1 MITEELECDLLVVGG
16 GPAGLAAS
24 ALAARHGVRTL
35 LVDERVTLGGQIH
48 KQPGPGFVIDAPPA
62 LGRDYER
69 GVELINEA
77 RAAGVQFLL
86 HTSVV
91 SIRDFTAVVHP
102 HGAASMTTIH
112 ARRLLI
118 SPGAH
123 DRPVAFP
130 GWTLPGV
137 ITAGGAQSLFKTS
150 RVSVGDRIAFVGSG
164 PVALAFPA
172 QLRHYGVN
180 VVLALEA
187 GRAPSLR
194 SVAAMLKAARG
205 NDSLLKDGVR
215 YRSQL
220 LRSRVPLRYRRIIV
234 RAEGEDRVEAIV
246 HAAVD
251 HQWRVIAGTEERVE
265 VDTVCLG
272 YGFVPSS
279 ELFRLLECRFR
290 YDEDL
295 GGAVVDLDEWGQTSL
310 PGVFGAGDG
319 TGVRG
324 SLVATAQGR
333 LAALHVAMELGSVKD
348 TDAQSLAR
356 SLRRQLSQ
364 KEAFRQSL
372 QSMFAVGPG
381 IFELASAETVI
392 CRCEEVSRQR
402 LDEAISATSDLNTVK
417 SYTRAGMG
425 LCQGRNCMRHI
436 QSMIAATTGMSIDTV
451 QTATQRPPVRHVPL
465 SALADESIRDRGLF
479 TRETS

>member
-1 MITEELECDLLVVGG
+1 MISEELECDLLVVGG
-16 GPAGLAAS
+16 GPAGLAAG
-24 ALAARHGVRTL
+24 ALAARYGVGTL

-48 KQPGPGFVIDAPPA
+48 KQPGPGFVIDTPHH
-62 LGRDYER
+62 LGRDFER
-69 GVELINEA
+69 GVELIEDA

-86 HTSVV
+86 NSSVV
-91 SIRDFTAVVHP
+91 SIRDFTAVVHT
-102 HGAASMTTIH
+102 HGASVMTTIR
-112 ARRLLI
+112 AKRLLI
-118 SPGAH
+118 CPGAH

-150 RVSVGDRIAFVGSG
+150 RVSVGDRVAFAGSG

-187 GRAPSLR
+187 GPAPSLR
-194 SVAAMLKAARG
+194 SVLGMLKTGRG
-205 NDSLLKDGVR
+205 NASLLYDGVR
-215 YRSQL
+215 YRGQL
-220 LRSRVPLRYRRIIV
+220 LRARVPLRYRRIIV
-234 RAEGEDRVEAIV
+234 RAEGVDHVEAVV

-251 HQWRVIAGTEERVE
+251 REWRVLAGTEERVE
-265 VDTVCLG
+265 VDTICLG

-279 ELFRLLECRFR
+279 ELFRLLECRFG

-295 GGAVVDLDEWGQTSL
+295 GGAVVVLDEWGQTTV

-324 SLVATAQGR
+324 SLVATAQGC
-333 LAALHVAMELGSVKD
+333 LAALRVATDIGSV
-348 TDAQSLAR
+348 DATEAESLAR
-356 SLRRQLSQ
+356 TLRRQLTQ
-364 KEAFRQSL
+364 KEEFRRTL
-372 QSMFAVGPG
+372 RSMFAVGPG
-381 IFELASAETVI
+381 IFELASADTVI

-402 LDEAISATSDLNTVK
+402 LDEAIRASDDLNTVK

-436 QSMIAATTGMSIDTV
+436 QSMIAAAKGTTIDTV
-451 QTATQRPPVRHVPL
+451 GMSTQRPPVRHVPL

-479 TRETS
+479 TRE